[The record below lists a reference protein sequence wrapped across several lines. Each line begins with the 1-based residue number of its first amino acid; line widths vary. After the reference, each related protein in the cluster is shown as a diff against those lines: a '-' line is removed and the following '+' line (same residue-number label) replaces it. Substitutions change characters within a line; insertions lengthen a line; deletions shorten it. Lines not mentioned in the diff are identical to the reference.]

1 MVDTVT
7 CPTLRDG
14 DDEVARQF
22 LNGTLSPDAAG
33 EFEAH
38 MAECHRCQRAVEYAA
53 GVTATLRGAAR
64 TTQPSRWE
72 RISWPVW
79 TISAVLVVGLVVAL
93 MAR

>member
-22 LNGTLSPDAAG
+22 VNGSLPPEAAQ
-33 EFEAH
+33 EFEKH
-38 MAECHRCQRAVEYAA
+38 MAECHRCQKAVEYAA
-53 GVTATLRGAAR
+53 GVTATLRGAAH
-64 TTQPSRWE
+64 THQPSRWAS
-72 RISWPVW
+72 ISWPVW
-79 TISAVLVVGLVVAL
+79 TISAVLVALIVVAL

>member
-7 CPTLRDG
+7 CPTARDG

-22 LNGTLSPDAAG
+22 LNGSLSPDAAR

-38 MAECHRCQRAVEYAA
+38 MAECHRCQKAVEYAA
-53 GVTATLRGAAR
+53 GVTATLRGAA
-64 TTQPSRWE
+64 QKSEPSRWE

-79 TISAVLVVGLVVAL
+79 TISVVLVLGLVVVL